1 MKKAKLLLYLSSLLI
16 FIHLAGHVIGH
27 SSWKTPKDANMQ
39 NVVNAMVENKANYM
53 GALRSLADFYHG
65 YSLIL
70 FVLYILSIWILL
82 VLVNNL
88 RRNDLRLVKN
98 ILFPLGLAYTIFGII
113 EFYQFFPFAAIIS
126 TLAGLSIFGAMFF
139 LRKTY

>member
-1 MKKAKLLLYLSSLLI
+1 MKKAKLLLYLASLFI
-16 FIHLAGHVIGH
+16 FIHMVGHFIGH
-27 SSWKTPKDANMQ
+27 SSWKTPKDPNMQ
-39 NVVNAMVENKANYM
+39 KVVNAMVENKANYM

-65 YSLIL
+65 FSLIL

-98 ILFPLGLAYTIFGII
+98 ILFPLGLAYTLFGII

>member
-1 MKKAKLLLYLSSLLI
+1 MKKAKLLLYLASLSI
-16 FIHLAGHVIGH
+16 FIHFVGHVIGH